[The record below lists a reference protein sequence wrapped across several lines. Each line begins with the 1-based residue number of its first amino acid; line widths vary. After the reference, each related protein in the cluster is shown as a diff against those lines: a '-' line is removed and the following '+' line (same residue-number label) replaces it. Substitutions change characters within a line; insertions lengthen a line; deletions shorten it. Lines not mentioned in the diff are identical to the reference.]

1 MASRYILSTPFK
13 QITTKNQSRSLL
25 AQRWKHNV
33 CASNIS
39 RSTAGT
45 PFAIWNRVQSS
56 SKIDYIIR
64 QPFSSSADS
73 KKDETK
79 DGTADTNED
88 TSSENKTGKS
98 KTTSDLRDTINRFKG
113 SGQSAEN
120 NSSDGAASQNDVVNS
135 FQGYFNTFVDEVKE
149 TWVELVESGK
159 PKGINKRLHDSVNKK
174 KKKNESV
181 DQYDGTL
188 ELMIIDENENL
199 GAWEKMQRR
208 LSEAPIIQDILGKSN
223 EFYEKS
229 GARKAKEKLDDI
241 KEDAQEAWETSQN
254 PWVYRVS
261 SVYDTLTAESDMAIV
276 TRELQK
282 LDPQFTLEQFK
293 TDAVGHTIPEIM
305 KKFLDGR
312 ISELE
317 PWLGE
322 SVYKRL
328 TAENKVRKD
337 EGLVIDSNLL
347 GIFNSDIV
355 AVELDKV
362 EKQPVIIMHYMAQQ
376 INCVRNKDGEV
387 VEGRE
392 DDIKANSYL
401 MAFQRDYDE
410 EEGTLN
416 WKIVDFRFNGA
427 IAWL

>member
-1 MASRYILSTPFK
+1 M
-13 QITTKNQSRSLL
+13 
-25 AQRWKHNV
+25 
-33 CASNIS
+33 
-39 RSTAGT
+39 
-45 PFAIWNRVQSS
+45 
-56 SKIDYIIR
+56 
-64 QPFSSSADS
+64 
-73 KKDETK
+73 
-79 DGTADTNED
+79 
-88 TSSENKTGKS
+88 
-98 KTTSDLRDTINRFKG
+98 
-113 SGQSAEN
+113 
-120 NSSDGAASQNDVVNS
+120 
-135 FQGYFNTFVDEVKE
+135 E

-159 PKGINKRLHDSVNKK
+159 PKGINKRLHDSVNEK

-229 GARKAKEKLDDI
+229 GARKAKEKLDDM

-282 LDPQFTLEQFK
+282 LDPHFTLEQFK

>member
-1 MASRYILSTPFK
+1 M
-13 QITTKNQSRSLL
+13 
-25 AQRWKHNV
+25 
-33 CASNIS
+33 
-39 RSTAGT
+39 
-45 PFAIWNRVQSS
+45 
-56 SKIDYIIR
+56 
-64 QPFSSSADS
+64 
-73 KKDETK
+73 
-79 DGTADTNED
+79 
-88 TSSENKTGKS
+88 
-98 KTTSDLRDTINRFKG
+98 
-113 SGQSAEN
+113 
-120 NSSDGAASQNDVVNS
+120 
-135 FQGYFNTFVDEVKE
+135 
-149 TWVELVESGK
+149 
-159 PKGINKRLHDSVNKK
+159 
-174 KKKNESV
+174 
-181 DQYDGTL
+181 
-188 ELMIIDENENL
+188 
-199 GAWEKMQRR
+199 
-208 LSEAPIIQDILGKSN
+208 GKSN

-229 GARKAKEKLDDI
+229 GARKAKEKLDDM

-282 LDPQFTLEQFK
+282 LDPHFTLEQFK

-376 INCVRNKDGEV
+376 VR
-387 VEGRE
+387 
-392 DDIKANSYL
+392 DIILFIIIVFDFLYISSSQQFLFCSY
-401 MAFQRDYDE
+401 
-410 EEGTLN
+410 
-416 WKIVDFRFNGA
+416 K
-427 IAWL
+427 